1 MYGATI
7 GKLSMLQFPATVNQ
21 ACCVFAGRSPIT
33 SQFMFYWFL
42 GLRHQIISLATGGG
56 QPNVSQDIL
65 RTLRV
70 ACPAMEEQHQIAAFL
85 DRECG
90 KLDALQAKQERL
102 IELLKEKRQAL
113 ISHAVTRGLDPTAKL
128 KPSGVEWL
136 GEVPEHWS
144 IPQLGKKI
152 TLQRGYDITKDLQT
166 EGNVPVVSSG
176 GISSYHD
183 IAPCRGPGVVV
194 GRKGSAG
201 AIHWIDCPYWP
212 HDTTLF
218 VSEFKKNLP
227 RFVYYKLLSMDLIGF
242 DTGSANP
249 TLNRNNIHPELVSW
263 PASLAEQRSIVAHLD
278 EKCGKIDQLKAKAER
293 GIELLK
299 ERRSALISAAVT
311 GKIDVRDS

>member
-1 MYGATI
+1 MVG
-7 GKLSMLQFPATVNQ
+7 
-21 ACCVFAGRSPIT
+21 
-33 SQFMFYWFL
+33 
-42 GLRHQIISLATGGG
+42 QIIV
-56 QPNVSQDIL
+56 P
-65 RTLRV
+65 V
-70 ACPAMEEQHQIAAFL
+70 APIPEQHQIAAFL

-102 IELLKEKRQAL
+102 IGLLKEKRQAL

-128 KPSGVEWL
+128 KPSGIEWL
-136 GEVPEHWS
+136 GEVPAHWTV
-144 IPQLGKKI
+144 PQLGKKI

-183 IAPCRGPGVVV
+183 TAPCSGPGVVV

-263 PASLAEQRSIVAHLD
+263 PSSVAEQTAIVAHLD

-293 GIELLK
+293 GIALLK

-311 GKIDVRDS
+311 GKIDVRDHLPQSRP